1 MTSSAALLRKS
12 RDSSV
17 EICES
22 PRRNEQIL
30 RNFAFF
36 LPKFHLILP
45 KFYFSSTWRMFLL
58 HVGIFDF
65 PREELEKFASSC

>member
-1 MTSSAALLRKS
+1 MASSATLLRKS
-12 RDSSV
+12 SDSSV
-17 EICES
+17 EIHRS
-22 PRRNEQIL
+22 PLRNEQIL
-30 RNFAFF
+30 RNFEIF

>member
-1 MTSSAALLRKS
+1 MTSSVALSRKS
-12 RDSSV
+12 NNSSV

-30 RNFAFF
+30 PNFAFF

-45 KFYFSSTWRMFLL
+45 KFYFPPPWRMFLL